1 MQAPEPV
8 KQQADAEPE
17 SVPAY
22 FSHWLILFTAV
33 AALVFAAK
41 WWSGE
46 APAGPSAPQAPVA
59 LAEAE
64 SARSTSPA
72 AVSDAPAPGA
82 SGPPVAE
89 PDGAW
94 SAAASMAAEMDVR
107 GVVFTAS
114 GEPVGRPDPEVLLR
128 DINRVRAPAQVPYPR
143 RTETF
148 TALIPETANVRRGIV
163 ILTLLIAPDGQV
175 VAVDVLRS
183 VDPALDASAVDA
195 AWRWRF
201 EPTVQ
206 LGKPVAVVGNFSVP
220 FPSG

>member
-8 KQQADAEPE
+8 KRQADAEPE

-41 WWSGE
+41 WWSGD
-46 APAGPSAPQAPVA
+46 APAGPPAPAA

-82 SGPPVAE
+82 SGPRVADPE
-89 PDGAW
+89 GAW
-94 SAAASMAAEMDVR
+94 SEAESMATQMDVR

-128 DINRVRAPAQVPYPR
+128 DIDRVRAPAQVPYPR

-148 TALIPETANVRRGIV
+148 TALIPETANGRRGIV

-201 EPTVQ
+201 APTVQ
-206 LGKPVAVVGNFSVP
+206 RGKPVAVVGNFSVP